1 MKSSFNKAVHEY
13 REELKIYYQRAF
25 KRLSKALGVEA
36 AKEAKAAKAKA
47 ELQAEVE
54 ERRDREGLIIFNKK
68 KRIRRVR

>member
-25 KRLSKALGVEA
+25 KRLNKALGVEA

-47 ELQAEVE
+47 VKAAAAVKAV
-54 ERRDREGLIIFNKK
+54 KK
-68 KRIRRVR
+68 AKVVKARQSKQRQ